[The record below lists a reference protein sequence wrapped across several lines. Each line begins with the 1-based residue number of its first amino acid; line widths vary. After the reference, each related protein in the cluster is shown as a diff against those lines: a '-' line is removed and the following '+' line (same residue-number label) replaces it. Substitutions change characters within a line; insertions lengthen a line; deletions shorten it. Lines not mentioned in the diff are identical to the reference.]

1 MDLTS
6 AVVVNVNVFFFRS
19 NHVLQR
25 SRNKF
30 VSLPERGHP
39 RALKLGTSLKFDFF
53 FFAFLGLEIEM
64 GHSLDIF
71 LSRHFPYEHS
81 EIFST
86 NFDYAVPVFLE
97 Q

>member
-6 AVVVNVNVFFFRS
+6 AVAVNANAFFFRC
-19 NHVLQR
+19 NKVLHR
-25 SRNKF
+25 SRDKF
-30 VSLPERGHP
+30 ASLPERGHP
-39 RALKLGTSLKFDFF
+39 RTEIGHFKFDFFF

-64 GHSLDIF
+64 GHSRDIF
-71 LSRHFPYEHS
+71 LSRDFPYEHS

-86 NFDYAVPVFLE
+86 NFYYALSVFLE